1 MASPKPRSFKG
12 TRDFT
17 PREMIPREKIIDSM
31 KRVFRL
37 YGFSPLETPA
47 LEMLSVLTG
56 KYGEEGEK
64 LLYKLDYKNDDF
76 MNRVALRYDL
86 TVPLAR
92 VIASHPEWPM
102 PFKRY
107 QVQPVWRAD
116 KPQTRQGRF
125 REFYQCDIDTVGA
138 PEGLADAEILALTV
152 TMLDDL
158 GFKDGDKRAIVQLNH
173 RKVLEGICVYAG
185 HPREDLAGFCRVL
198 DKLDKIG
205 REGVVSDLIDMGIN
219 DEGID
224 RVDSLLKLSGMYGS
238 LSSTPADEKIDHVLA
253 ILDNNQAATEGLE
266 GIRSILQSLKE
277 LGTDLSRINFN
288 PVLARGLDYYT
299 GAVFESTLPGQPHI
313 GSLTG
318 GGRYDKLIG
327 LYGGGD
333 KPAVGT
339 TIGLDRMF
347 AAMEQLGMVDT
358 EAATVTRVLIAAWS
372 ADQMSACLQAVRV
385 FREAGVPA
393 EVFPT
398 TGKLKKPFSHADKLN
413 IPYVAVIGP
422 DEAGN
427 PDGLH
432 VSLKD
437 LSQGTQETLQVA
449 NAAEKVSSTN
459 RSAPSS

>member
-1 MASPKPRSFKG
+1 MASQKPRSFKG

-17 PREMIPREKIIDSM
+17 PREMIPREEIIGKM
-31 KRVFRL
+31 KSVFRL

-64 LLYKLDYKNDDF
+64 LLYKLDYKNDEF
-76 MNRVALRYDL
+76 KNRVALRYDL

-92 VIASHPEWPM
+92 VVASHPEWPV

-152 TMLDDL
+152 AMLDEL
-158 GFKDGDKRAIVQLNH
+158 GFKDGDKRAVVQLNH

-205 REGVVSDLIDMGIN
+205 RDNVYEELRKIGVTDGGLKHL
-219 DEGID
+219 DEVLPLGEE
-224 RVDSLLKLSGMYGS
+224 
-238 LSSTPADEKIDHVLA
+238 STNAWSVIKQLREVFADEP
-253 ILDNNQAATEGLE
+253 AALEGLDGLE
-266 GIRSILQSLKE
+266 LILINLEQ
-277 LGTDLSRINFN
+277 LGTPLDRINLN
-288 PVLARGLDYYT
+288 PALARGLDYYT
-299 GAVFESTLPGQPHI
+299 GAVFESTIPQQPHI

-347 AAMEQLGMVDT
+347 AAMEQLGMVNTD
-358 EAATVTRVLIAAWS
+358 AATVTRVLVAAWS
-372 ADQMSACLQAVRV
+372 YDQMPACLQAVRV
-385 FREAGVPA
+385 FRDAGVPA

-398 TGKLKKPFSHADKLN
+398 AGKLKKPFSHADKLN
-413 IPYVAVIGP
+413 IPFVAVIGP
-422 DEAGN
+422 DEADH

-432 VSLKD
+432 VSLKN
-437 LSQGTQETLQVA
+437 LAQSTQETMPVTQ
-449 NAAEKVSSTN
+449 AADTASQ
-459 RSAPSS
+459 A

>member
-17 PREMIPREKIIDSM
+17 PREMIPREQIIGTM

-56 KYGEEGEK
+56 KYGDEGEK

-76 MNRVALRYDL
+76 ENRVALRYDL

-92 VIASHPEWPM
+92 VIASHPEWPV

-107 QVQPVWRAD
+107 QIQPVWRAD

-125 REFYQCDIDTVGA
+125 REFYQCDIDTIGA

-152 TMLDDL
+152 AMLDEL
-158 GFKDGDKRAIVQLNH
+158 GFKDGDKRAVVQLNH
-173 RKVLEGICVYAG
+173 RKVLEGITVLAG
-185 HPREDLAGFCRVL
+185 HPREDLAGFCRAL

-205 REGVVSDLIDMGIN
+205 REGVDAELKQIGVTDDGLRRLDDVLPLG
-219 DEGID
+219 EGGKNPHEVIEAL
-224 RVDSLLKLSGMYGS
+224 RGVF
-238 LSSTPADEKIDHVLA
+238 ADEPVAL
-253 ILDNNQAATEGLE
+253 EGLD
-266 GIRSILQSLKE
+266 GLALILTNLEQ
-277 LGTDLSRINFN
+277 LGTPLDRINLN
-288 PVLARGLDYYT
+288 PALARGLDYYT
-299 GAVFESTLPGQPHI
+299 GAVFESTLPEQPHI

-347 AAMEQLGMVDT
+347 AAMEQLGMADT
-358 EAATVTRVLIAAWS
+358 EAQTVTRVLLAAWS
-372 ADQMSACLQAVRV
+372 DDQFGACLRAVRV

-413 IPYVAVIGP
+413 IPFVAVIGP
-422 DEAGN
+422 DEADH

-437 LSQGTQETLQVA
+437 LRAGTQETVPVGKAVELV
-449 NAAEKVSSTN
+449 NT
-459 RSAPSS
+459 

>member
-17 PREMIPREKIIDSM
+17 PREMIPRERIIDTM

-56 KYGEEGEK
+56 KYGDEGEK

-76 MNRVALRYDL
+76 ENRVALRYDL

-92 VIASHPEWPM
+92 VIASHPEWPV

-107 QVQPVWRAD
+107 QIQPVWRAD

-125 REFYQCDIDTVGA
+125 REFYQCDIDTIGA

-152 TMLDDL
+152 AMLDEL
-158 GFKDGDKRAIVQLNH
+158 GFKDGDKRAVVQLNH
-173 RKVLEGICVYAG
+173 RKVLEGITVHAG
-185 HPREDLAGFCRVL
+185 HPREDLAGFCRAL

-205 REGVVSDLIDMGIN
+205 REGVNNELKQIGVTDDGLRRLDDVLPLGESDKSPHEVIDALRG
-219 DEGID
+219 
-224 RVDSLLKLSGMYGS
+224 VF
-238 LSSTPADEKIDHVLA
+238 ADEPVAL
-253 ILDNNQAATEGLE
+253 EGLD
-266 GIRSILQSLKE
+266 GLALILTNLEQ
-277 LGTDLSRINFN
+277 LGTPLDRINLN
-288 PVLARGLDYYT
+288 PALARGLDYYT
-299 GAVFESTLPGQPHI
+299 GAVFESTLPDQPHI

-347 AAMEQLGMVDT
+347 AAMEQLGMADT
-358 EAATVTRVLIAAWS
+358 EAQTVTRVLLAAWS
-372 ADQMSACLQAVRV
+372 EDQFEACLRAVRV
-385 FREAGVPA
+385 FRAAGVPA

-422 DEAGN
+422 DEADH

-437 LSQGTQETLQVA
+437 LREGTQDTVPVEK
-449 NAAEKVSSTN
+449 AAELVS
-459 RSAPSS
+459 R

>member
-17 PREMIPREKIIDSM
+17 PREMIPREQIISKM
-31 KRVFRL
+31 KTVFRL

-76 MNRVALRYDL
+76 ENRVALRYDL
-86 TVPLAR
+86 TVPFAR
-92 VIASHPEWPM
+92 VIVTHPEWPM

-107 QVQPVWRAD
+107 QMQPVWRAD

-152 TMLDDL
+152 TMLDEL

-173 RKVLEGICVYAG
+173 RKLLEGICVYVG

-205 REGVVSDLIDMGIN
+205 REGVDNEL
-219 DEGID
+219 
-224 RVDSLLKLSGMYGS
+224 R
-238 LSSTPADEKIDHVLA
+238 KIGVTDTGLQN
-253 ILDNNQAATEGLE
+253 LDNVLPLGEESTTANDVIQQLRTIFANEPVALEGLDGLE
-266 GIRSILQSLKE
+266 SILSYLEQ
-277 LGTDLSRINFN
+277 LGTPLDRINLN
-288 PVLARGLDYYT
+288 PALARGLDYYT
-299 GAVFESTLPGQPHI
+299 GAVFESTLPQQPHI

-318 GGRYDKLIG
+318 GGRYDKLIS

-347 AAMEQLGMVDT
+347 AAMEQLGMVNT
-358 EAATVTRVLIAAWS
+358 EAATVTRVLVAAWS
-372 ADQMSACLQAVRV
+372 NDQLPACMRAVRV
-385 FREAGVPA
+385 FRDAGIPA

-398 TGKLKKPFSHADKLN
+398 AGKLKKPFSYADKLT

-422 DEAGN
+422 DEAEHA
-427 PDGLH
+427 DGLH

-437 LSQGTQETLQVA
+437 LSKGTQETVA
-449 NAAEKVSSTN
+449 VEVAAERVGT
-459 RSAPSS
+459 